1 MSLLRLVK
9 MSLKRSKRFPVWAQ
23 RTFRMDSSQI
33 IGILVGGVFVS
44 ALGGAAEYLREK
56 EMPSYKGL
64 ARDFLIGAVL
74 VVFLLQ
80 MVPESM
86 SSLLGYLPRFGS
98 FTSAIPSMKGLTEGD
113 AGPDL
118 QIGPA
123 RF

>member
-1 MSLLRLVK
+1 
-9 MSLKRSKRFPVWAQ
+9 
-23 RTFRMDSSQI
+23 MDSSQI
-33 IGILVGGVFVS
+33 IGILAGGVFVS

-56 EMPSYKGL
+56 EMPSYKGV
-64 ARDFLIGAVL
+64 ARDFLIGAIL

-86 SSLLGYLPRFGS
+86 TSLFAYLPSLGS
-98 FTSAIPSMKGLTEGD
+98 LTKAMPSVKDLTDGD